1 VRKSVASKR
10 DAALFEETA
19 QKIETL
25 SDLAKANY
33 LNLCFYDESY
43 FGLVPVVPYAWQQKG
58 ATI

>member
-1 VRKSVASKR
+1 MASKR